1 MLDLTGKDFK
11 LTITDTVK
19 ELEETMIKEV
29 KGGKE
34 DIK

>member
-11 LTITDTVK
+11 LTITDRVR
-19 ELEETMIKEV
+19 ELEEAMIKEV